1 MTDHRTVPGVDA
13 PTADRAAEPVDAHPD
28 TGQRRAAAAIVM
40 VLALAGCLLGLVWA
54 WWSPAGPAGERI
66 PAGVI
71 VDETEAFIAAD
82 GRFLV
87 LTAAVGLVAAL
98 VAWRLRYTRGA
109 WVAGALGLGG
119 VVGALLTELIG
130 HLVKGASPA
139 IPEQQGVVVYR
150 HLALSVH
157 ATGLLLAEGA
167 VAALVYGLFVAF
179 TAYDDL
185 GRPDP
190 VRAGLRPDV
199 AASSDSV
206 EPGWQ
211 PHDGWGHRD
220 AAGPLQQ
227 RDLPPQ

>member
-1 MTDHRTVPGVDA
+1 MTDHRTAPGFEA
-13 PTADRAAEPVDAHPD
+13 PPAARPAESVRARPD
-28 TGQRRAAAAIVM
+28 TAQRRAAAALVA
-40 VLALAGCLLGLVWA
+40 VLALVGCLLGLVWA

-71 VDETEAFIAAD
+71 ADETEAFIGAD

-98 VAWRLRYTRGA
+98 VTWRLRSTRGP
-109 WVAGALGLGG
+109 WVAGALGVGG
-119 VVGALLTELIG
+119 VVGALFTELIG
-130 HLVKGASPA
+130 HLVKGASRA
-139 IPEQQGVVVYR
+139 IPVAPGAVAYR

-167 VAALVYGLFVAF
+167 LAALVYGLFVAF

-190 VRAGLRPDV
+190 VRAALRPDL
-199 AASSDSV
+199 AGPGGSV
-206 EPGWQ
+206 EAGGQ
-211 PHDGWGHRD
+211 PDDGWGHRD